1 MGLML
6 SQERGVAISSRR
18 RMSRCRDGKPEVTT
32 MLRKTLGW
40 AASLAL
46 VYVVLNSLPD
56 VIRYVK
62 ISRM

>member
-1 MGLML
+1 
-6 SQERGVAISSRR
+6 
-18 RMSRCRDGKPEVTT
+18 

-46 VYVVLNSLPD
+46 AYVVLNSLPD